1 MPLFE
6 LEFKVRHNCRLAD
19 FSLKHK
25 TLRILAWQ
33 IQNRE
38 IIEILRDNDVE
49 NSVSIDEVYELDDM
63 LEHVVGQQRACL
75 AFESRPC
82 AVRAIIDGVS
92 GELDTLH
99 VSPVTYHGGWEY
111 HKIVAFKHDDITTL
125 IERFHEC
132 GYVPWILRKVPF
144 NGFSSGLMTVSTET
158 LFSSMTGK
166 QTDAILTAYAHGY
179 YRMPRDADVK
189 TIADKIGASRTTFQE
204 HLRKAENKILQALI
218 PHIHTWHHLAGSSGR
233 HPMIRET
240 LPDRGVIEERQ

>member
-6 LEFKVRHNCRLAD
+6 LEFKVRHNCRLAE
-19 FSLKHK
+19 FSLRHK
-25 TLRILAWQ
+25 TLRVLAWQ

-38 IIEILRDNDVE
+38 IIEILREVNLE
-49 NSVSIDEVYELDDM
+49 SSESIDEVYELDDV
-63 LEHVVGQQRACL
+63 LEHVVGEQRACL

-82 AVRAIIDGVS
+82 AVRTIIDGVS
-92 GELDTLH
+92 EELDILH

-111 HKIVAFKHDDITTL
+111 HKIVAFKHSDITRL

-144 NGFSSGLMTVSTET
+144 NGFTGGTMTISTET
-158 LFSSMTGK
+158 LFSSLTGK

-179 YRMPRDADVK
+179 YRMPRNADVK
-189 TIADKIGASRTTFQE
+189 TIANKIGASRTTFQE
-204 HLRKAENKILQALI
+204 HLRKAENKIVQALI
-218 PHIHTWHHLAGSSGR
+218 PHIHTWHHFTGSSGR

-240 LPDRGVIEERQ
+240 LPDRGVIEKRL